1 MPDLFANLS
10 TAFDLVLV
18 ILGFGA
24 IVFVHELGH
33 FLAARWA
40 KIRVL
45 AFAIGFGPAIV
56 SYRKGLGF
64 RRGSSE
70 REIRWTP
77 ELGARGIS
85 PTEYRFNALPFGGYV
100 KMLGQDD
107 IDATATSD
115 AKDSYQNAPV
125 GKRMVVISAGV
136 IMNMVTAAILFIAVF
151 MVGLKTEPPIIG
163 DVIPGEPAS
172 MATPT
177 GSTPTGSNAT
187 GSTPPTG
194 LMPGDRLLTIN
205 GRPANTFN
213 DLLLATGMSGPNDTV
228 EVTLV
233 RTPSVGEPQTLSYS
247 IKPEISRQTGLFDV
261 GVLPSRSAQIF
272 PVVRESER
280 AQFAAAVERVG
291 LAGLEPGST
300 LIRVNDQRDP
310 KGPSTI
316 RQVAASFQAAQPI
329 ELEFRTPAGTTQT
342 FSLDPLP
349 GLLKDLAK
357 VAANEAVAIEHV
369 LGLAPVMTVAEVNED
384 QPGYA
389 KGLRT
394 GDIFAR
400 VGGLEFPRLD
410 QGMREIRANESNTV
424 NIVVLRETSEGT
436 LERVDLG
443 RVRVDAGG
451 TVGFLPGTT
460 ARESTLLA
468 RAPESLME
476 SAGGTYTPAAA
487 ALSIVPGSRI
497 TKVDGVAVSSLGDL
511 AVLVRERAQRSTN
524 GAMEPFTITVADPSG
539 TEATLTMAPTATE
552 TERARQLVW
561 QPPIGQGL
569 FMPTEFKLKADG
581 PLGAVKM
588 GLSETRRVMLMTYMT
603 FVRLF
608 QGTVKVEHLKGPVG
622 IAHMGT
628 LLADRGVVWLLFFLA
643 LVSVNLAVI
652 NFLPM
657 PIVDGGQMVFLIFE
671 WARGKPVPV
680 QIQNVITIAGLVCIA
695 AMFLLVTFN
704 DVRNLLGL

>member
-1 MPDLFANLS
+1 MPDLAANLS
-10 TAFDLVLV
+10 TLFDLLLV

-45 AFAIGFGPAIV
+45 AFAIGFGPAV
-56 SYRKGLGF
+56 FSYRKGMGF

-70 REIRWTP
+70 RDVRWTP
-77 ELGARGIS
+77 ELEARGIS

-107 IDATATSD
+107 LDPTATSD

-136 IMNMVTAAILFIAVF
+136 IMNMITAAILFMFVF

-163 DVIPGEPAS
+163 DVIPGSPAA
-172 MATPT
+172 MAKPVTAGGPI
-177 GSTPTGSNAT
+177 
-187 GSTPPTG
+187 G
-194 LMPGDRLLTIN
+194 LLPSDQLLTIN
-205 GRPANTFN
+205 GRKANTFN
-213 DLLLATGMSGPNDTV
+213 DLLLATGMSGPKDTV

-233 RTPSVGEPQTLSYS
+233 RTPDGGDAQTLAYS
-247 IKPEISRQTGLFDV
+247 ITPEISRQSGLFDI
-261 GVLPSRSAQIF
+261 GVLPSRSVTVMSVSSA
-272 PVVRESER
+272 RER
-280 AQFAAAVERVG
+280 KQFDEVAEAIG
-291 LAGLEPGST
+291 LAELEPGST
-300 LIRVNDQRDP
+300 LVRVNADQSP
-310 KGPSTI
+310 KGPSSI
-316 RQVAASFQAAQPI
+316 RQHAAALDSGTPI
-329 ELEFRTPAGTTQT
+329 ELEFRGPSGQSKVY
-342 FSLDPLP
+342 SLPPQP
-349 GLLKDLAK
+349 GLMDDLATIRPGH
-357 VAANEAVAIEHV
+357 VVPIEHV
-369 LGLAPVMTVAEVNED
+369 LGLAPVMTVAD
-384 QPGYA
+384 ASPDLKGYE

-400 VGGLEFPRLD
+400 VGALEFPRLD
-410 QGMREIRANESNTV
+410 QGMREISSNENGTV
-424 NIVVLRETSEGT
+424 HIVVLRENESGT
-436 LERVDLG
+436 RERVDLG
-443 RVRVDAGG
+443 RMHVDTGG
-451 TVGFLPGTT
+451 TIGFMPGTT
-460 ARESTLLA
+460 ARDSTLLSKT
-468 RAPESLME
+468 PESLVE
-476 SAGGTYTPAAA
+476 FTGETYAPATASLA
-487 ALSIVPGSRI
+487 IVPGSRI
-497 TKVDGVAVSSLGDL
+497 TSFQGEAVSSLGEV
-511 AVLVRERAQRSTN
+511 AVKVRERAKQSAN
-524 GAMEPFTITVADPSG
+524 GAMEPFQIGVADPG
-539 TEATLTMAPTATE
+539 GVEVTLTISPTAEE
-552 TERARQLVW
+552 TARARALVW
-561 QPPIGQGL
+561 QPPFGPGL
-569 FMPTEFKLKADG
+569 FEPTEFKLKADG
-581 PLGAVKM
+581 PLGAVGM

-652 NFLPM
+652 NFLPL
-657 PIVDGGQMVFLIFE
+657 PIVDGGQMVFLLFE

-680 QIQNVITIAGLVCIA
+680 QIQNVVTLAGLLCVV

>member
-1 MPDLFANLS
+1 MPDLVANLS
-10 TAFDLVLV
+10 TVFDLLLV

-45 AFAIGFGPAIV
+45 AFALGFGPAIF

-70 REIRWTP
+70 RDVRWTP

-85 PTEYRFNALPFGGYV
+85 STEYRFNALPFGGYV

-107 IDATATSD
+107 LDPTAVSN

-136 IMNMVTAAILFIAVF
+136 IMNMVTAAILFMFVF

-163 DVIPGEPAS
+163 DVLTGVPAS
-172 MATPT
+172 MAKPNTPAA
-177 GSTPTGSNAT
+177 PV
-187 GSTPPTG
+187 G
-194 LMPGDRLLTIN
+194 LQPGDQLLTIN
-205 GRPANTFN
+205 GRTANTFN

-228 EVTLV
+228 EVTLA
-233 RTPSVGEPQTLSYS
+233 RTPEGGSPQTLSYS
-247 IKPEISRQTGLFDV
+247 IKPEISRQSGLFDI
-261 GVLPSRSAQIF
+261 GVLPSRSATILN
-272 PVVRESER
+272 VKRASER
-280 AQFAAAVERVG
+280 AQFDDVVEQLG
-291 LAGLEPGST
+291 LPGLEPGST
-300 LIRVNDQRDP
+300 LVRVNADRSP
-310 KGPSTI
+310 MGPSTV
-316 RQVAASFQAAQPI
+316 RKEAAKLETAQPI
-329 ELEFRTPAGTTQT
+329 ELEFKSPTGETRVY
-342 FSLDPLP
+342 SLAPKP
-349 GLLKDLAK
+349 GLMDDLATIK
-357 VAANEAVAIEHV
+357 PGHVVPIEHV
-369 LGLAPVMTVAEVNED
+369 LGLAPVMTVADASPELK
-384 QPGYA
+384 GYE

-400 VGGLEFPRLD
+400 VGALEFPRQD
-410 QGMREIRANESNTV
+410 QGMREIDSNRNGEV
-424 NIVVLRETSEGT
+424 HIVVLRESDSGT
-436 LERVDLG
+436 PERVDLG
-443 RVRVDAGG
+443 KIRVDKAG
-451 TVGFLPGTT
+451 TIGFYPGTT
-460 ARESTLLA
+460 ARDSTLLA
-468 RAPESLME
+468 KTPESLLG
-476 SAGGTYTPAAA
+476 SAGDTYSPATASLA
-487 ALSIVPGSRI
+487 IVPGSRI
-497 TKVDGVAVSSLGDL
+497 TSFNGEPVASLGEL
-511 AVLVRERAQRSTN
+511 AVKVRERARQSPN
-524 GAMEPFTITVADPSG
+524 GMMEPFEIRVADPAG
-539 TEATLTMAPTATE
+539 VEVTLTISPTAAE
-552 TERARQLVW
+552 TARARQLVW
-561 QPPIGQGL
+561 QPPLGAML
-569 FMPTEFKLKADG
+569 FAPTEFKLKATG
-581 PLGAVKM
+581 PLGAVGM

-628 LLADRGVVWLLFFLA
+628 LLADRGIVWLLFFLA

-652 NFLPM
+652 NFLPL
-657 PIVDGGQMVFLIFE
+657 PIVDGGQMVFLLFE

-680 QIQNVITIAGLVCIA
+680 QIQNVVTLGGLLCVV